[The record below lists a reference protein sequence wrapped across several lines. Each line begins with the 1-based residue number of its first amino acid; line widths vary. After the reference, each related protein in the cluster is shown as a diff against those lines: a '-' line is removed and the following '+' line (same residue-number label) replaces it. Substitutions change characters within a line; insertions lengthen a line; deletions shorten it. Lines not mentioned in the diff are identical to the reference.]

1 MHFTLDYNF
10 FRFLRD
16 FTPTG
21 EWLNN
26 TVLYCPTMARV
37 IPGVEVQVIKE
48 IVPQQLYPSGV
59 VGMVG
64 TADKGPVGKPVTLT
78 SFQELKEIFLQERPG
93 SLIRDGKN
101 AFLNGVFQVVA
112 VRVAGG
118 PGKPSSATLTGGRKN
133 RDVVKLTAK
142 DAGESVEIKVM
153 KGATD
158 NTVRVEILKGKEREE
173 YENLDMNPSNPLYL
187 VNIITQSS
195 KWVTA
200 ESILPEPNAE
210 FNPGPQETRIES
222 VALAAPG
229 KEDYEKA
236 LEALE
241 LETSIDVVCACENS
255 DPEIH
260 ALIDAHCKNMSLGK
274 EPKPLGPRI
283 GVGTVAKNESV
294 ENIIKRTET
303 LNSDRFVLV
312 APYGVAGSVAG
323 LLSKLNYF
331 ESPTFKTLTGI
342 ADIERRYTPSE
353 QMKLLSSG
361 VLPVDAVKGR
371 GIIVV
376 KGITTSKE
384 QISVMRVADHAM
396 RGIKNVADLF
406 IGNLNNDRNRSAL
419 RERITEFMI
428 GMEKEGSIVPSVDKT
443 KPAYLVDVYSSQSDF
458 AQGIV
463 RIDSAVRPVR
473 AMDYI
478 YATLN
483 VQAF

>member
-1 MHFTLDYNF
+1 
-10 FRFLRD
+10 
-16 FTPTG
+16 
-21 EWLNN
+21 
-26 TVLYCPTMARV
+26 MARV
-37 IPGVEVQVIKE
+37 IPGVEVEVLKE

-59 VGMVG
+59 VGMIG
-64 TADKGPVGKPVTLT
+64 TADKGPVGKPVTVT
-78 SFQELKEIFLQERPG
+78 SFQELKEIFLDSAPG

-112 VRVAGG
+112 VRVAGTA
-118 PGKPSSATLTGGRKN
+118 GKPSSVTLTGGKKG
-133 RDVVKLTAK
+133 RDVLRLTAK
-142 DAGESVEIKVM
+142 ESDSPIEVKVM

-158 NTVRVEILKGKEREE
+158 NTVRIEILKGTAKPEE
-173 YENLDMNPSNPLYL
+173 FESLDMNPANPFYI
-187 VNIITQSS
+187 VNVINQSS
-195 KWVTA
+195 KLVTA
-200 ESILPEPNAE
+200 ESILPDPTAD
-210 FNPGPQETRIES
+210 FNPGPQEVRIE
-222 VALAAPG
+222 AATLLPPG
-229 KEDYEKA
+229 KEDYERA
-236 LEALE
+236 LEVLE
-241 LETSIDVVCACENS
+241 LETAIDVVCACENS

-260 ALIDAHCKNMSLGK
+260 AAVDAHCKNMSLGK

-283 GVGTVAKNESV
+283 GVGTVDKNESV
-294 ENIIKRTET
+294 ESIIGRTEK
-303 LNSDRFVLV
+303 LASDRFVLV
-312 APYGVAGSVAG
+312 APFGVAGSVAG

-331 ESPTFKTLTGI
+331 ESPTFKPLTGV

-361 VLPVDAVKGR
+361 VLPVDIVKGR

-396 RGIKNVADLF
+396 RGIKNVSELF

-419 RERITEFMI
+419 KERITEFMI
-428 GMEKEGSIVPSVDKT
+428 GMEKEGAIVPSVDNT

-463 RIDSAVRPVR
+463 RIESGVRPVR
-473 AMDYI
+473 AIDYI
-478 YATLN
+478 YAKLN

>member
-1 MHFTLDYNF
+1 
-10 FRFLRD
+10 
-16 FTPTG
+16 
-21 EWLNN
+21 
-26 TVLYCPTMARV
+26 MARV

-59 VGMVG
+59 VGMIG

-78 SFQELKEIFLQERPG
+78 SFQELKEIFLHENPG
-93 SLIRDGKN
+93 SLIRDGKS
-101 AFLNGVFQVVA
+101 AFLNGVYQVVA
-112 VRVAGG
+112 IRVAGG
-118 PGKPSSATLTGGRKN
+118 PGKPSGTTLSGGRKN
-133 RDVVKLTAK
+133 RDVIKITAK
-142 DAGESVEIKVM
+142 EADSPIEIKVM
-153 KGATD
+153 KGSTD
-158 NTVRVEILKGKEREE
+158 NTVRIELLKGKDREE
-173 YENLDMNPSNPLYL
+173 YENLDMNPSNTLYL
-187 VNIITQSS
+187 VNVINQSS

-200 ESILPEPNAE
+200 ESIIPEPNPD
-210 FNPGPQETRIES
+210 FNPTPQEARIEGATLS
-222 VALAAPG
+222 DPG
-229 KEDYEKA
+229 KDDYEKA

-241 LETSIDVVCACENS
+241 LETAVDVVCACENS
-255 DPEIH
+255 DPDIH

-283 GVGTVAKNESV
+283 GVGSVGKNESV

-303 LNSDRFVLV
+303 LSSDRFVLV
-312 APYGVAGSVAG
+312 APFGVAGSVAG

-331 ESPTFKTLTGI
+331 ESPTFKTLTGV

-353 QMKLLSSG
+353 QMKLLSNG
-361 VLPVDAVKGR
+361 IVPVDAVKGR
-371 GIIVV
+371 GVIVV
-376 KGITTSKE
+376 KGITASKE

-406 IGNLNNDRNRSAL
+406 IGNLNNERNRSAL

>member
-1 MHFTLDYNF
+1 
-10 FRFLRD
+10 
-16 FTPTG
+16 
-21 EWLNN
+21 
-26 TVLYCPTMARV
+26 MARV

-59 VGMVG
+59 VGMIG
-64 TADKGPVGKPVTLT
+64 TADKGPVGKPITLT
-78 SFQELKEIFLQERPG
+78 SFQELKETFLQGTPG

-101 AFLNGVFQVVA
+101 AFLNGVYQVIA
-112 VRVAGG
+112 IRVAGAA
-118 PGKPSSATLTGGRKN
+118 GKPASVTLTGGRKN
-133 RDVVKLTAK
+133 RDVVKLLAK
-142 DAGESVEIKVM
+142 ESDSTIEIKVM
-153 KGATD
+153 KGAAD
-158 NTVRVEILKGKEREE
+158 NTVRIEILKGKEREE
-173 YENLDMNPSNPLYL
+173 YDNLDMNPTNTLYL
-187 VNIITQSS
+187 VNIINQSS
-195 KWVTA
+195 KWVSA
-200 ESILPEPNAE
+200 ESVLPEPNAD
-210 FNPGPQETRIES
+210 FNPTPQETRIE
-222 VALAAPG
+222 AAELLPPG
-229 KEDYEKA
+229 KDDYEKA

-241 LETSIDVVCACENS
+241 LETSIDVVCACENP

-260 ALIDAHCKNMSLGK
+260 ALVDAHCKNMSLGK

-283 GVGTVAKNESV
+283 GVGTVGKNEPVDS
-294 ENIIKRTET
+294 ILKRTET
-303 LNSDRFVLV
+303 LASDRFVLA

-406 IGNLNNDRNRSAL
+406 IGNLNNERNRLAL

-428 GMEKEGSIVPSVDKT
+428 GMEKEGAIVPSVDKT

-463 RIDSAVRPVR
+463 RIESAVRPVR